1 MPAVTSPPVAS
12 YRLADPRP
20 ATDISR
26 AATIDSML
34 RAGPPPSVPLIDF
47 VTDLLDL
54 QLADSDFE
62 LLTPNELLARADESA
77 YSDTVARLSVQLGQQ
92 GCWLVDADLIV
103 RETYKGYPIA
113 IIWVCDT
120 LVDHAAERIAY
131 WAGRFG
137 LATAGD
143 LLLCVLTRDDT
154 STHSTAERERQLAAV
169 LHSVDKVHWLGKG
182 HPTAPHLTRFTDLPR
197 DLETTRASVLCL

>member
-34 RAGPPPSVPLIDF
+34 RAGPSPSVLLIDF

-62 LLTPNELLARADESA
+62 LLTPDELLVRADDSA
-77 YSDTVARLSVQLGQQ
+77 YADTVARLSVRLGQQ
-92 GCWLVDADLIV
+92 GCWLVDADLH
-103 RETYKGYPIA
+103 RA
-113 IIWVCDT
+113 
-120 LVDHAAERIAY
+120 
-131 WAGRFG
+131 
-137 LATAGD
+137 
-143 LLLCVLTRDDT
+143 RD
-154 STHSTAERERQLAAV
+154 
-169 LHSVDKVHWLGKG
+169 GPG
-182 HPTAPHLTRFTDLPR
+182 LPR
-197 DLETTRASVLCL
+197 CDNLGVRRPR

>member
-1 MPAVTSPPVAS
+1 MPAVTSPPVTS

-20 ATDISR
+20 ATDITR
-26 AATIDSML
+26 AETIDRML
-34 RAGPPPSVPLIDF
+34 REGPPPSVPLIDF

-62 LLTPNELLARADESA
+62 LLSPNALLARADEPA
-77 YSDTVARLSVQLGQQ
+77 YADTVARLSVRLGQQ

-103 RETYKGYPIA
+103 RETDKGYPVA

-120 LVDHAAERIAY
+120 VVDHAERIAY

-143 LLLCVLTRDDT
+143 LLLCVLTLDDT
-154 STHSTAERERQLAAV
+154 SEHSTAECERRLAAV
-169 LHSVDKVHWLGKG
+169 QHSVDKVYWLGLG
-182 HPTAPHLTRFTDLPR
+182 HPTASHLTRIADLPR
-197 DLETTRASVLCL
+197 DLESTRAAVLCL